1 MHYRLQPAL
10 VFTTVVLPQRCERLA
25 CHKDDN
31 SWLKCPEWFRQILVC
46 AWLHDCCAPHVT
58 KAIMACRLGPQAVIK
73 TYKGAEHTEIL
84 SNDAAVADLLD
95 ILTED
100 FTYKASF
107 SNLLKGLWGSLS
119 TYRGS
124 GQFQ

>member
-1 MHYRLQPAL
+1 MVY
-10 VFTTVVLPQRCERLA
+10 V
-25 CHKDDN
+25 
-31 SWLKCPEWFRQILVC
+31 WLR
-46 AWLHDCCAPHVT
+46 DCCVVHLAKP
-58 KAIMACRLGPQAVIK
+58 MMPCRLGPQAVIK

-119 TYRGS
+119 TFRGR